1 MVPYGLALVKNQQR
15 KAAIGELSQVVTV
28 YQEYVMTKNANS
40 YVQAAYEY
48 TVLPT
53 ENLVNFIEEMEVKMP
68 NGMYLSA
75 FSANKTGIS
84 FNVVTGTKQQAAD
97 VLLQL
102 RKFESLVNVN
112 VNEVTDT
119 RDEETEGSVTFT
131 VTADYV
137 NAKYDEVQPAE
148 LTVEEEIIE
157 LQEGQWGE
165 AE

>member
-1 MVPYGLALVKNQQR
+1 
-15 KAAIGELSQVVTV
+15 
-28 YQEYVMTKNANS
+28 
-40 YVQAAYEY
+40 
-48 TVLPT
+48 
-53 ENLVNFIEEMEVKMP
+53 MP

-75 FSANKTGIS
+75 FSANKTGIF